1 MTREIIADFA
11 IYANTTTANWGS
23 ILGNIEQQ
31 TDLINLLNLKVDKST
46 TINGYSL
53 SSNITLKISDFQND
67 RDYLTRLQ
75 VNSLIS
81 VHNTS
86 ETAHTDIRGLISDI
100 NNTMS
105 TYGNIVTHNV
115 SEFATAAQGSLA
127 DSALQPSDVVNNVV
141 STAINLPLSANMG
154 KSLQDEIDTLKA
166 RGRFLSLW
174 NCATGLPETEPL
186 ENPYEYKA
194 GDYYIV
200 GTVGTT
206 NYQPTGSE
214 YIIGTPSTVLETQAV
229 SVDDVYYYDGANWK
243 LQLNTQKTITFA
255 QIAGQPTDNSNLAS
269 ALNDKVTKNNAIT
282 AGTATKITYDIK
294 GLVTAGTTLSADD
307 IPSLTLSKI
316 SDVTATATELNY
328 VDGVTSAIQTQ
339 LDGKEPKVNVTSKGT
354 ATLPVYFDSNGV
366 AQTITSYEGNSA
378 TATKATQDG
387 SGNVITDTY
396 VNNDRLNAIPAYENY
411 GYTQTESKGLADL
424 KSFNRSTFDKSKFND
439 TSTTTI
445 TDDGIASGFSSSN
458 RLHFVVDLSNA
469 EKYTIEGCFT
479 YKNTGAEQI
488 ILFNGS
494 FYRWFITSDGNIQW
508 RCPNNGNNYWIVVG
522 TVNASNAGITDGTK
536 VWLKTE
542 YIGSTT
548 RKMYYS
554 LNGTDYTLVD
564 TATTNNRNTF
574 SLNAI
579 YIGSSYIGG
588 EPFAGTFNLK
598 SLAVT
603 VDDVEVFNGNKNGID
618 VIKAD
623 NFTKTGSPT
632 VSTDGIAS
640 GFLASNYLSGSV
652 SISANSSY
660 SVKGSFKTGT
670 LSASEFIFS
679 LAKGTTNVLAL
690 YINYTNDVYKLSF
703 IYPYGGFVFGTS
715 LNLTDN
721 TTYNYEVAVIG
732 ANIKLYVDG
741 TQVGNFDTFPNTAVD
756 TVVFGVGSNG
766 TSYPFS
772 GSIDLND
779 FQIISGDT
787 LIYQPLLRIPY
798 NHTKTGLKIVH
809 SSHRNRV
816 QDMYNQ
822 FGWAN
827 YFTLSDTDFTVPMG
841 ENLDGHVTKVDWYKN
856 GITTWEYDTNLD
868 CIETGSCT
876 SGTAVTLPK
885 PMADD
890 TYSLS
895 VPYSAK
901 SKTGFTPSASGDYI
915 AEGKVVLG

>member
-1 MTREIIADFA
+1 MTQEIIADFA
-11 IYANTTTANWGS
+11 IYASTMTTNWGS
-23 ILGNIEQQ
+23 IFGNINEQV
-31 TDLINLLNLKVDKST
+31 DLINMFNLKVDKTT

-53 SSNITLKISDFQND
+53 SSNITLKISDFEND
-67 RDYLTRLQ
+67 LDYLTRTQ
-75 VNSLIS
+75 TNSLIS

-86 ETAHTDIRGLISDI
+86 NNAHEDIRGLIGTI
-100 NNTMS
+100 NDTLS
-105 TYGNIVTHNV
+105 GYGNIVTHNV
-115 SEFATAAQGSLA
+115 SEFATASQGSLA
-127 DSALQPSDVVNNVV
+127 DTALQPADVVNNVT
-141 STAINLPLSANMG
+141 STATKLPLSANMG
-154 KSLQDEIDTLKA
+154 RELQ
-166 RGRFLSLW
+166 
-174 NCATGLPETEPL
+174 N
-186 ENPYEYKA
+186 
-194 GDYYIV
+194 
-200 GTVGTT
+200 
-206 NYQPTGSE
+206 
-214 YIIGTPSTVLETQAV
+214 
-229 SVDDVYYYDGANWK
+229 
-243 LQLNTQKTITFA
+243 
-255 QIAGQPTDNSNLAS
+255 QINNRVVA
-269 ALNDKVTKNNAIT
+269 NNAIT
-282 AGTATKITYDIK
+282 AGTATKITYDAK
-294 GLVTAGTTLSADD
+294 GLVTTGTSLSASD
-307 IPSLTLSKI
+307 IPALTISKI
-316 SDVTATATELNY
+316 SDITATANEINVLDGITATTTELNY
-328 VDGVTSAIQTQ
+328 TDGVTSAIQTQ
-339 LDGKEPKVNVTSKGT
+339 IDSKEPKSNVTSKGT

-366 AQTITSYEGNSA
+366 AQTITSYQGNSA

-411 GYTQTESKGLADL
+411 EYTQTETKGLADL
-424 KSFNRSTFDKSKFND
+424 KKFNRSTFDKSKFYD
-439 TSTTTI
+439 TNTATI

-458 RLHFVVDLSNA
+458 RLHFDINTTDA

-479 YKNTGAEQI
+479 YKNTGADQT
-488 ILFNGS
+488 ILGFG
-494 FYRWFITSDGNIQW
+494 FYQWRIDTDGNIIW
-508 RCPNNGNNYWIVVG
+508 WCPNNANNYFVVVG
-522 TVNASNAGITDGTK
+522 TINASTAGITDGTK
-536 VWLKTE
+536 VWLKTD

-548 RKMYYS
+548 RTMYYS
-554 LNGTDYTLVD
+554 LDGVNYTLVHSITD
-564 TATTNNRNTF
+564 MNNRNTF
-574 SLNAI
+574 ASNSVYVGSTYNGNAPF
-579 YIGSSYIGG
+579 GG
-588 EPFAGTFNLK
+588 EFNLK

-603 VDDVEVFNGNKNGID
+603 FDDVEVFNGNKTGVD

-623 NFTKTGSPT
+623 NFTKTGNPT
-632 VSTDGIAS
+632 ISTEGIAS

-660 SVKGSFKTGT
+660 SIKGSFKTGT
-670 LSASEFIFS
+670 LSTSETIFA
-679 LAKGTTNVLAL
+679 LANGTTNVVAL
-690 YINYTNDVYKLSF
+690 YIDYSNDVYKLSF
-703 IYPYGGFVFGTS
+703 IYPYGGFVFGSS
-715 LNLTDN
+715 LNLSDN

-741 TQVGNFDTFPNTAVD
+741 TQVGNFDTFPNTAID
-756 TVVFGVGSNG
+756 TVAFGIGSSG

-822 FGWAN
+822 YGWAN
-827 YFTLSDTDFTVPMG
+827 YYTLSDTDFTLPMG

-915 AEGKVVLG
+915 AKGKVVLG